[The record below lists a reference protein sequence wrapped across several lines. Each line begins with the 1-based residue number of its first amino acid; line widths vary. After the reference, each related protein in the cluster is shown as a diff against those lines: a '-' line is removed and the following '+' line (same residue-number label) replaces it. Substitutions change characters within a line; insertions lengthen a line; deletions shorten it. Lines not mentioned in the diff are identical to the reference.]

1 MKNTEGFSQEYIIGA
16 FYELQ
21 RALNERDLD
30 GAEAAAVIL
39 GAAMS
44 QFSEYQNEEYWLAV
58 MRLDTLLGG
67 TGEL

>member
-1 MKNTEGFSQEYIIGA
+1 MMKTEGFSQEYIVGA

-21 RALNERDLD
+21 RSLNERDLD
-30 GAEAAAVIL
+30 GAESAAVIL

-44 QFSEYQNEEYWLAV
+44 QFSDYQHEEYWLAV
-58 MRLDTLLGG
+58 MRLDMLLGG